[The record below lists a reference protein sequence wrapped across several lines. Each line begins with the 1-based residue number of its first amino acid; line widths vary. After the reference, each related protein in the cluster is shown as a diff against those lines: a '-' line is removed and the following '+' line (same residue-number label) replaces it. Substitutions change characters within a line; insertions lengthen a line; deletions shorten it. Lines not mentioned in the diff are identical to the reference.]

1 MLYLAR
7 RNIMA
12 EDNFMANLSSRLT
25 RKEKALVE
33 IFLQALCYVH
43 EFHSSLFEDNVNERD
58 VCSHLMSFIE
68 RSKENTWFNNY
79 FVDVEY
85 NRMLGGGQKIIYD
98 EKTRRDIVVIPDL
111 VIHGRDRIDG
121 HENLLCVEIKKS
133 NAPSSEKEDD
143 FERLSFLTKRKINL
157 PQKTNYVYG
166 YLIGIYYE
174 YNYHSQR
181 SKLKIFKNGKA
192 VYIMIFNFCDIFE
205 LIEKIHA

>member
-1 MLYLAR
+1 M
-7 RNIMA
+7 MG
-12 EDNFMANLSSRLT
+12 DNCMANSSSRLT

-43 EFHSSLFEDNVNERD
+43 ESHSSLFEDNVNERD
-58 VCSHLMSFIE
+58 VCSHLFSFIE
-68 RSKENTWFNNY
+68 RSKENTWFTNY

-85 NRMLGGGQKIIYD
+85 NRMLGGGPKIIFD
-98 EKTRRDIVVIPDL
+98 EKNGIDITIIPDL
-111 VIHGRDRIDG
+111 VIHGRGRIDG

-143 FERLSFLTKRKINL
+143 LRRLSFLTKRKMHLRRN
-157 PQKTNYVYG
+157 TNYVYG

-174 YNYHSQR
+174 YNYPRQR

-192 VYIMIFNFCDIFE
+192 VCTMIFNFCDIFDLVE
-205 LIEKIHA
+205 EIDS